1 MEGMAEAEEEEIQ
14 GPEASAQAHEQRGLA
29 RMEAQT
35 AASGRPFELTPAPDL
50 AQVLAP
56 LEAP

>member
-35 AASGRPFELTPAPDL
+35 AASRRPFELTPAPDL